1 MPSQAYKSTNAL
13 VGSVGIS
20 RVESECIGIV
30 GSGLCDA
37 VAIEGDLLVER
48 VIGTR
53 NQKRIAAIGCPI
65 QEVFDS
71 AKQFH
76 VVEFLVRD
84 LNVLNAVRQGILAA
98 RIEGRQQGQT
108 HTASITPCIIQT
120 QEQVGDFVAQ
130 SPRQADFFGK

>member
-48 VIGTR
+48 VIGSC
-53 NQKRIAAIGCPI
+53 NQEGISAIGCPI

-71 AKQFH
+71 AKQLY

-84 LNVLNAVRQGILAA
+84 LDVLNTVRQGILAT
-98 RIEGRQQGQT
+98 RIEWGQQG
-108 HTASITPCIIQT
+108 
-120 QEQVGDFVAQ
+120 
-130 SPRQADFFGK
+130 